1 MNFFQWERSLT
12 SRKRRLNWNLNTQ
25 KLFLVQSFWRD
36 LFVAQDCWI
45 YMKFFVTF
53 LNHVLTRWNSNGH
66 CIMRVHFTSKV
77 FDFYS
82 SFSFHCQRCFV
93 LHFKPSLLL
102 QSSPWIVNFNLILY
116 FKIGFA
122 PFKKYLVKWKPLKNE
137 EKCFSFPHKSSCRS
151 QDI

>member
-1 MNFFQWERSLT
+1 MVASEKTSVRAEWIFFSEKEAWHPKKEDWIEI
-12 SRKRRLNWNLNTQ
+12 LNIQ

-45 YMKFFVTF
+45 YMKFCVTF
-53 LNHVLTRWNSNGH
+53 LNHVLTRWISNGH
-66 CIMRVHFTSKV
+66 CIMRVHFISKV

-102 QSSPWIVNFNLILY
+102 QSSLWIVNFNLILY
-116 FKIGFA
+116 FKSRVRTFQKIFG
-122 PFKKYLVKWKPLKNE
+122 
-137 EKCFSFPHKSSCRS
+137 
-151 QDI
+151 